1 MAKTINKKILIVE
14 DDKDFL
20 AILQKKFTAEGFSI
34 IAAENGEEAIDIA
47 EREKPDLILS
57 DILMPKMDGLAM
69 AKKIKEFNKNVPIIF
84 LTNLK
89 DTDYTDDMEKSGEFD
104 YLIKSELRIDDI
116 VAKSKIKLG
125 LN

>member
-1 MAKTINKKILIVE
+1 MTKINKKILIVE

-20 AILQKKFTAEGFSI
+20 AILQKKFTVAGFSVVL
-34 IAAENGEEAIDIA
+34 AENGEEAIDIA

-57 DILMPKMDGLAM
+57 DDLMPKMDGMAM
-69 AKKIKEFNKNVPIIF
+69 AKKIRETNKNIPIMF

-89 DTDYTDDMEKSGEFD
+89 DDNVDKSNEFE

-116 VAKSKIKLG
+116 VTKSKIKLG
-125 LN
+125 LK